1 LNCGG
6 GCWCFGGGRRLCRR
20 GGGSHNGGT
29 GVKACV
35 ASEWANILPFGF
47 TPISCTFNRGIAL
60 AWQQVTALDI
70 VEVTA
75 FGWIWQTVAC
85 SLSALW
91 IKSSLAHNALVFRA
105 PRVVPEGRV
114 SFVEALENATIH
126 PFVYFV
132 TPICLVTLCAV
143 SRRVWLTCCPSSVV
157 KFCAVRVVE
166 ESFLTLVTCFVEIV
180 ASYCTDPKAVPVVG
194 LERDHKVSFYFVVN
208 RDDLCGV
215 GQPLSHAINRWSC
228 LTKCL
233 CLIESPS
240 AISLS
245 FSVFLVAVVH
255 VVLCVVRPKRVPHI
269 LWSTLAGFR
278 GVGLAFCRSLVHPKS
293 PVRSA
298 H

>member
-35 ASEWANILPFGF
+35 ASEWANILP
-47 TPISCTFNRGIAL
+47 SVSTFVHSVC
-60 AWQQVTALDI
+60 AWQHAIALDI

-91 IKSSLAHNALVFRA
+91 IKSSLAHNALVFHA

-132 TPICLVTLCAV
+132 TPTCLVTLCAV